1 MGAGIRAAVC
11 RIEHNE
17 ELRLHGSGRTR
28 RQRGLR
34 LRRFLLG

>member
-1 MGAGIRAAVC
+1 MGAGIRAAMC
-11 RIEHNE
+11 RIEHDE

-34 LRRFLLG
+34 LCGLLLG